1 MKFEIHNKNLK
12 LSEHQSAY
20 IEKKLDKICSMWRVM
35 KDDNTLMK
43 LNFEWIKAQDKHH
56 NISCHIVI
64 HLPKQV
70 LTTTT
75 LWQSVEESIDL
86 AESKVL
92 HQLETYKVKHYKAK
106 LS

>member
-1 MKFEIHNKNLK
+1 MKVEIHNKNLEI
-12 LSEHQSAY
+12 SEYQNDY

-35 KDDNTLMK
+35 KDVNTIMK
-43 LNFEWIKAQDKHH
+43 VNFECIKAKDKHH
-56 NISCHIVI
+56 NISCHIVV

-75 LWQSVEESIDL
+75 LWQSIEESIDL

-92 HQLETYKVKHYKAK
+92 AQLETYKMKHIRD
-106 LS
+106 